1 MIDLEVKLISHRWIN
16 VLIEIQAIFD
26 KLDHELKEINTNADA
41 LLRNYNELTELKYNL
56 SMTQAFF
63 VEVIHP
69 LIFAAIEMIWFILEI
84 DLIDSLFYV

>member
-1 MIDLEVKLISHRWIN
+1 M
-16 VLIEIQAIFD
+16 IEIQAIFD

-69 LIFAAIEMIWFILEI
+69 LISAAIEMIWFILEI